1 MENLEQKTFEDLPI
15 EKFLDIGELAKIAS
29 KQNSDCDSNSK
40 YKSKSTKDVIK
51 SWIEKEIGTEK
62 KAIVMIDEVPAQ
74 SIFQS
79 HFSIKEKWE
88 DMKKK

>member
-29 KQNSDCDSNSK
+29 KQNSDIDSNSK

-51 SWIEKEIGTEK
+51 S
-62 KAIVMIDEVPAQ
+62 
-74 SIFQS
+74 
-79 HFSIKEKWE
+79 
-88 DMKKK
+88 

>member
-1 MENLEQKTFEDLPI
+1 MKNLEQKTFEDLPI

-29 KQNSDCDSNSK
+29 KQNSDSDSNSK

-62 KAIVMIDEVPAQ
+62 SNCD
-74 SIFQS
+74 
-79 HFSIKEKWE
+79 
-88 DMKKK
+88 D

>member
-1 MENLEQKTFEDLPI
+1 MKNLEQKTFEDLPI

-29 KQNSDCDSNSK
+29 KQNSDSDSNSK

-62 KAIVMIDEVPAQ
+62 KNNCD
-74 SIFQS
+74 
-79 HFSIKEKWE
+79 
-88 DMKKK
+88 D